1 MYIGGH
7 IIGICKMARRLVQN
21 NLRVLP
27 VSIWLI
33 LRKKLKKSCIW
44 STIGNK
50 RVHVMHGI
58 TSERGR
64 L

>member
-21 NLRVLP
+21 NLRVLQ

-33 LRKKLKKSCIW
+33 FKKEIEKKLHMVY
-44 STIGNK
+44 N
-50 RVHVMHGI
+50 R
-58 TSERGR
+58 E
-64 L
+64 